1 MPSWWR
7 KWLYSITA
15 FCLICLISCCTTYC
29 LCRIWLQ
36 CSSAIFKQAMFQ
48 FNLQRCGLCGKLQIM
63 AWTSAWERACVT
75 WKQKQ
80 SASVWTSART
90 QKKHVYEKLLR
101 SCKKNIFGLFEWPC
115 SFWHAMLYCLLL
127 LYICHGTKGEREHS
141 AGQPAP
147 AIWVPLY

>member
-1 MPSWWR
+1 MVEE
-7 KWLYSITA
+7 WLYSIIG
-15 FCLICLISCCTTYC
+15 FCLICHISFCTTYC
-29 LCRIWLQ
+29 LCRVWLQ

-101 SCKKNIFGLFEWPC
+101 SCKKNIFLWYIEIIFNLLHHL
-115 SFWHAMLYCLLL
+115 SFRSCRATFPSWNNVL
-127 LYICHGTKGEREHS
+127 LYPQRLRKLFLRDVSFCS
-141 AGQPAP
+141 
-147 AIWVPLY
+147 